1 MAAGTKPPP
10 AKVAKPAKDDPAKLA
25 LARQQYAQAGALP
38 GTPAAAYLQK
48 RGLGHTDAWDRL
60 RASVLWHPMR
70 GPCPV
75 LIASIDGPD
84 GSMVGL
90 HRHYLQPNGTK
101 LDVANPRLPPG
112 PVRGGPIR
120 HGEAPG
126 NLLVGEGLAA
136 GMPPPP

>member
-84 GSMVGL
+84 GRSEE
-90 HRHYLQPNGTK
+90 HTSELQSLMRIPYAVFCLK
-101 LDVANPRLPPG
+101 KK
-112 PVRGGPIR
+112 
-120 HGEAPG
+120 
-126 NLLVGEGLAA
+126 
-136 GMPPPP
+136 